1 MVAPLEDPSMEGFV
15 SRLEEINQ
23 LADTA
28 SGFVWRLQS
37 DSGNATYVRPY
48 EDDRILVNMSVW
60 ATIDDLRHYVFE
72 TAHGEVMRN
81 RRAWFEKM
89 SEAYSALWWVPVGEI
104 PSVEQ
109 AKERLE
115 SIRNNGPTAYAFTFK
130 SVYEP

>member
-1 MVAPLEDPSMEGFV
+1 MIAPLEDPSMEGFV

-28 SGFVWRLQS
+28 PGFVWRLQS
-37 DSGNATYVRPY
+37 DSGSATYVRPY
-48 EDDRILVNMSVW
+48 EDDRILVNLSVW

-109 AKERLE
+109 AKDRLE
-115 SIRNNGPTAYAFTFK
+115 SLRNNGPTAHAFTFK

>member
-1 MVAPLEDPSMEGFV
+1 MIAPLEDPSMEGFV

-28 SGFVWRLQS
+28 PGFVWRLQS

-48 EDDRILVNMSVW
+48 DDDRILVNMSVW
-60 ATIDDLRHYVFE
+60 ASIDNLRHYVFK

-89 SEAYSALWWVPVGEI
+89 SEAYSALWWVPEGEI
-104 PSVEQ
+104 PTVEQ
-109 AKERLE
+109 AKKRLE
-115 SIRNNGPTAYAFTFK
+115 SLRNNGPTAYAFTFK

>member
-1 MVAPLEDPSMEGFV
+1 MNAPLDDPSMEGFV

-28 SGFVWRLQS
+28 PGFVWRLQS
-37 DSGNATYVRPY
+37 DSGNATYARPY

-60 ATIDDLRHYVFE
+60 ATIEDLRHYVFE

-81 RRAWFEKM
+81 RRAWFQKM
-89 SEAYSALWWVPVGEI
+89 SDAYSALWWVRVGEI

-115 SIRNNGPTAYAFTFK
+115 ALRSNGPTAYAFTFK